1 MNCVILELSIY
12 LALSHTHFHPSC
24 FSIDALQMPSNVGGP
39 LGENGFKNFRLETHY
54 NNPWLDTGILDSS
67 GVRLHYTS
75 QKREHDAG
83 ILMLGDPG
91 ISLYGQAAGPATH
104 IFTCPA
110 SCSANTLNSSI
121 TVIRENLHMHQAG
134 LTMSNN
140 QIRDGQVIRSN
151 AHVDYFDFDQQGGYA
166 VQQEPFQIYPADS
179 FQTTC
184 QYLTDNT
191 TFGISSQEEMCV
203 AFLLYYPRQKRSLFG
218 FEAPYLCGYDIPIP
232 DCASDYERVTI
243 QSETELE
250 RTFGTSTCAATEGA
264 LTSGGTLPVSAVVL
278 VATFVGAVMRT
289 LK

>member
-1 MNCVILELSIY
+1 
-12 LALSHTHFHPSC
+12 
-24 FSIDALQMPSNVGGP
+24 
-39 LGENGFKNFRLETHY
+39 
-54 NNPWLDTGILDSS
+54 
-67 GVRLHYTS
+67 
-75 QKREHDAG
+75 
-83 ILMLGDPG
+83 
-91 ISLYGQAAGPATH
+91 
-104 IFTCPA
+104 
-110 SCSANTLNSSI
+110 
-121 TVIRENLHMHQAG
+121 MHQAG

-151 AHVDYFDFDQQGGYA
+151 AHVDYFDFAQQGGYA

-243 QSETELE
+243 ESETELE

-289 LK
+289 LM